1 MANNKQIQISADI
14 KVNTA
19 QTEAALKKLN
29 KAFKDA
35 FAETNANRM
44 FGEMKKINPLINQI
58 DASLSKMM
66 RSMVKDD
73 ARKQLRLM
81 NDALKDQSKQLDLNI
96 KKYQDLTTQIE
107 NASDAQKKA
116 LEHERQMVIKNTRE
130 GMGRMQQYGQ
140 RRDEAKQTLGGVSAF
155 DLLKVAAISATAG
168 RVGSSIANFA
178 GGFES
183 RKMGYE
189 AQRDSLTNTYLSG
202 FTSGGL
208 DLGILAS
215 SGKLGRGVNAADRE
229 FKGMAAGKV
238 ISGIGDVIAGG
249 AGGMAVGGPAGAL
262 TGALGALGM
271 NVANNADLLAMPEAR
286 QAALAEMNQRN
297 MEAGLASTSFVRE
310 LASER
315 MGKARGRMGA
325 MEAVGTR
332 RICQGLRT
340 GRRLGFGEGEILSA
354 MGMVGQSGLL
364 GQERLDIGAAL
375 KMQRQGLATVEQ
387 TGGLLGG
394 AMTGLSKQTTVMEQL
409 KKAMMEGTKKGVET
423 SLVKDLVGATIQIAN
438 QGHARAQDLDTFQ
451 RLMET
456 ALGGKKAA
464 EVGRADIAAAQ
475 TAVATEMSMR
485 GGGNNPVL
493 QAMRMIGVK
502 SLISKAG
509 IDINQMSAS
518 DVFALSKASTTGQI
532 TEGQRAILE
541 KAGGGGEEGKRRL
554 EEFLSGFDEQAELDV
569 TRAEK
574 PGSGRFGALSTKEGL
589 AAFRKKIG
597 AGGQEAMVAKAQ
609 LANEYVVSRGLTQD
623 QADRMVDLKAGQVL
637 QGKGAI
643 EDVSGKTLDRT
654 LATLNSSMEGV
665 RDSLLGQKE
674 VATVLSG
681 AIKET
686 YETAKILTDPND
698 PRFKPLLQIANNE
711 ANLNVSMQE
720 LTRAIVANTQAI
732 KGEKTDA
739 GTVEKVVD
747 NIKKVVLGGGIERQ
761 VADEMAKNLAVNPL
775 KKTTGAYADF
785 NQQIKQITPTQ
796 GARGATPSKPAS
808 KTSKKDDT
816 ITIDWSKF

>member
-1 MANNKQIQISADI
+1 MTTKRIEIGADI

-19 QTEAALKKLN
+19 QTEAAFKKLN

-35 FAETNANRM
+35 FAQTNADKM
-44 FGEMKKINPLINQI
+44 FNEMKKINPLINQI
-58 DASLSKMM
+58 DASLGKMM
-66 RSMVKDD
+66 KSMVKDN
-73 ARKQLRLM
+73 ARKEFKLM
-81 NDALKDQSKQLDLNI
+81 NQALSEQTKIIDANI
-96 KKYQDLTTQIE
+96 KKYKDLTDQIE
-107 NASDAQKKA
+107 NASEAQKKA
-116 LEHERQMVIKNTRE
+116 LEHERQMAIKNTRE
-130 GMGRMQQYGQ
+130 AMGRSQQYGQ

-155 DLLKVAAISATAG
+155 DMLKIAALSATAG

-183 RKMGYE
+183 RKLGYE
-189 AQRDSLTNTYLSG
+189 AQRDSLTNTLLSG

-215 SGKLGRGVNAADRE
+215 SGKLGRGINAADRE

-238 ISGIGDVIAGG
+238 ISGIGDVVAGG
-249 AGGMAVGGPAGAL
+249 AAGMAVGGPAGAL
-262 TGALGALGM
+262 TGALGGLGM
-271 NVANNADLLAMPEAR
+271 NIGSNADLLAMPEAR

-297 MEAGLASTSFVRE
+297 MESGLASTSYVRE
-310 LASER
+310 LAAER
-315 MGKARGRMGA
+315 MGKARGRIGA

-332 RICQGLRT
+332 RIGQGLRA

-364 GQERLDIGAAL
+364 GQERLDIGTAL
-375 KMQRQGLATVEQ
+375 KMQRQGIATVEQ
-387 TGGLLGG
+387 TGGLLSG

-438 QGHARAQDLDTFQ
+438 QGNARAQDLDTFQ

-493 QAMRMIGVK
+493 QAIRMIGVK

-509 IDINQMSAS
+509 IDINQMSPS

-589 AAFRKKIG
+589 AAFRKKIA

-623 QADRMVDLKAGQVL
+623 QADRMADLKSGQIL
-637 QGKGAI
+637 QGKGTV
-643 EDVSGKTLDRT
+643 EDVSAKSWDR
-654 LATLNSSMEGV
+654 AFAAINSFGESV
-665 RDSLLGQKE
+665 HDSVISQKE
-674 VATVLSG
+674 VAKVINDG
-681 AIKET
+681 MKAT
-686 YETAKILTDPND
+686 YEVGKQLTDPNN
-698 PRFKPLLQIANNE
+698 PNFKPLLQIANNE

-747 NIKKVVLGGGIERQ
+747 NIKKVVLGGGMERQ
-761 VADEMAKNLAVNPL
+761 MADEMAKNIAVNPL

-808 KTSKKDDT
+808 KTGKKDDT
-816 ITIDWSKF
+816 VFIDWSKF